1 MVGFLALLVGGFLS
15 LLVGL
20 GMSLAVVCCVLLI
33 SLIIWLIA
41 QK

>member
-1 MVGFLALLVGGFLS
+1 MVGFLAF
-15 LLVGL
+15 LVGL
-20 GMSLAVVCCVLLI
+20 GISLAVACCVLLI